1 MAEVARIFPKLPS
14 VDRILESDEGKAL
27 QQNVRRE
34 TAVDAVR
41 ARLEEIRGRVKNG
54 EPVEDAEIT
63 PSALAVAATA
73 ALADSRKTRI
83 RRVVNATGVVVHT
96 NLGRS
101 LLADEAVQA
110 VVSAAREPM
119 ALEYDVDEGRR
130 GDRDNLVE
138 EHLRVLT
145 GAEAATVVNNNAAA
159 VLLMLNALGEGRE
172 VVVSRGELVEIGGS
186 FRVPD
191 VMAKSGALL
200 REVGT
205 TNRTHP
211 RDYENAIAENTAML
225 LKVHTSNYKIVGFTA
240 SVDLPELR
248 RIADER
254 ENLVVA
260 EDLGAGALV
269 DFSGSGMPAEPVV
282 ADRVAAGADVVT
294 FSGDKLL
301 GGPQCGLVVG
311 RAALIAKI
319 KANPLKRALRC
330 DKMTLAALEAT
341 LRLYRFDPAPEKAI
355 PTLRSLTRPIAE
367 LDEIGVR
374 AVTLLQAH
382 LGASFDVAL
391 VRSEAQAGSGCQPEV
406 TVESRAVCI
415 TSSTESPDRIADR
428 FRGGEPPV
436 IGRIEKDRFLLD
448 LRTIADPAQ
457 LVPALS

>member
-1 MAEVARIFPKLPS
+1 MAELARIFPKLPS
-14 VDRILESDEGKAL
+14 VDRVLESDEGKAL
-27 QQNVRRE
+27 QRQVRRE
-34 TAVDAVR
+34 AAVDAIR
-41 ARLEEIRGRVKNG
+41 ACLDEIRGRAKNG
-54 EPVEDAEIT
+54 ETVEDTEMT
-63 PSALAVAATA
+63 PAALAVAATR
-73 ALADSRKTRI
+73 ALESARRTRL
-83 RRVVNATGVVVHT
+83 RQVVNATGVVVHT

-101 LLADEAVQA
+101 LLAEEAVEA
-110 VVSAAREPM
+110 VALAAREPM
-119 ALEYDVDEGRR
+119 ALEYDVDAGRR

-138 EHLRVLT
+138 EHLRALT

-211 RDYENAIAENTAML
+211 RDYANAIAGNTAML

-254 ENLVVA
+254 EGVVVA

-301 GGPQCGLVVG
+301 GGPQCGLIVG

-341 LRLYRFDPAPEKAI
+341 LRLYRFDPAPERAI

-374 AVTLLQAH
+374 AVELLKEH
-382 LGASFDVAL
+382 LGARFDVAL
-391 VRSEAQAGSGCQPEV
+391 VRSDAQAGSGCQPEV
-406 TVESRAVCI
+406 TVESRAVSI
-415 TSSTESPDRIADR
+415 TSSDWSPDRIAER
-428 FRGGEPPV
+428 FRTAAPPV

-448 LRTIADPAQ
+448 LRTIGDPAE
-457 LVPALS
+457 LVPAHS